1 MDILLI
7 DPPYSS
13 LKGVPTDCGY
23 NVALTSLAAYLRNGG
38 IETGI
43 LMGDL
48 LIDFQSIDGWLNTN
62 LKDYAAATRNYEM
75 ILNDK
80 SHVVWKKLIDILGQT
95 KPKISKTM
103 SF

>member
-13 LKGVPTDCGY
+13 LKGVATDCGY

-48 LIDFQSIDGWLNTN
+48 LIDFQSIDGWLNTS

-75 ILNDK
+75 IVSDK
-80 SHVVWKKLIDILGQT
+80 SHIVWRKLTDIVCQT
-95 KPKISKTM
+95 KPTA
-103 SF
+103 